1 METALLFSSFLDGF
15 MSWRQLFLF
24 VFVIGSLLST
34 ANAQILPPGALPTLV
49 AGPYNFTE
57 GPLYDGN
64 GGILFTN
71 LTFSNLNNSDI
82 LRYDIAAGT
91 TQNLV
96 PSSGGAN
103 GLYRDLNGK
112 IVSMDGATRRVSR
125 RSSTNL
131 NTIELVLAS
140 QFNGAAFN
148 SPNDVVIDASG
159 GIYFTD
165 PDYNNNRSQP
175 ESVYYIN
182 SAGSLSRILTGF
194 AANAR
199 PNGIALSPDQSKL
212 YVALQAQGRIMSY
225 DIISPGVVA
234 NGSIFATPGVAG
246 PDGMTI
252 DALGNLYG
260 AVQNA
265 VFAWN
270 PAGVKLFEIPM
281 PQNPTNVEFGPDG
294 DMLYITAGTSLYRI
308 LLNVPAPPSA
318 DFDVDGDIDGRD
330 FLYWQQN
337 FGMASGATKNQGDA
351 NNDGQV
357 NQADLEIWQEQ
368 YGTGEELQALNVP
381 EPATINLLGAIV
393 VLLTGNWR
401 KLRK

>member
-1 METALLFSSFLDGF
+1 MT
-15 MSWRQLFLF
+15 WRKLFLYG
-24 VFVIGSLLST
+24 VLS
-34 ANAQILPPGALPTLV
+34 NVVVLGILQSPVRAQILPPGALPILV

-112 IVSMDGATRRVSR
+112 IISMDGATRRVSR
-125 RSSTNL
+125 RSSANL
-131 NTIELVLAS
+131 NTIEQVLAS

-159 GIYFTD
+159 GVYFTD

-182 SAGSLSRILTGF
+182 SGGSLSRILTGF

-199 PNGIALSPDQSKL
+199 PTGIALSPDQSKL

-225 DIISPGVVA
+225 DVTSPGVVA

-252 DALGNLYG
+252 DAMGNLYG
-260 AVQNA
+260 VVQNA

-308 LLNVPAPPSA
+308 LLNVPDPPSA
-318 DFDVDGDIDGRD
+318 DFDIDGDIDGRD
-330 FLYWQQN
+330 FLSWQQN
-337 FGMASGATKNQGDA
+337 FGIASGATKNQGDA

-357 NQADLEIWQEQ
+357 NQADLEFWQEQ
-368 YGTGEELQALNVP
+368 YGTGDTLQAMSIP
-381 EPATINLLGAIV
+381 EPTTASLLGAV
-393 VLLTGNWR
+393 LVLLSSGGSCRR
-401 KLRK
+401 KNR

>member
-1 METALLFSSFLDGF
+1 
-15 MSWRQLFLF
+15 MSWRQLFLL
-24 VFVIGSLLST
+24 VIVIGNPQGSV
-34 ANAQILPPGALPTLV
+34 NAQILPPGAMPTLV
-49 AGPYNFTE
+49 AGPYSFTE

-71 LTFSNLNNSDI
+71 LTFTSLNNSDI

-91 TQNLV
+91 TQTLV

-103 GLYRDLNGK
+103 GLFRDLNGK
-112 IVSMDGATRRVSR
+112 IISMDGATRRVSR
-125 RSSTNL
+125 RSSSNL
-131 NTIELVLAS
+131 NTIEQVLAS

-165 PDYNNNRSQP
+165 PDYNNNRTQP

-194 AANAR
+194 ATNAR

-225 DIISPGVVA
+225 DITSPGVVA

-265 VFAWN
+265 VYAWS
-270 PAGVKLFEIPM
+270 PVGVKLFEIPM
-281 PQNPTNVEFGPDG
+281 PQNPTNVEFDPDG

-308 LLNVPAPPSA
+308 LLNVPDPPSA
-318 DFDVDGDIDGRD
+318 DFDVDGDIDGDIDGRD
-330 FLYWQQN
+330 FLSWQRN
-337 FGMASGATKNQGDA
+337 FGIASGASKAQGDS

-368 YGTGEELQALNVP
+368 YGTGGMLQAVNVP
-381 EPATINLLGAIV
+381 EPATVSLLGAILILV
-393 VLLTGNWR
+393 TSKWR
-401 KLRK
+401 SQKN

>member
-1 METALLFSSFLDGF
+1 MVRKSYCVLVGALLVASVAVQSIAWG
-15 MSWRQLFLF
+15 
-24 VFVIGSLLST
+24 
-34 ANAQILPPGALPTLV
+34 QILPPGAVPALV

-71 LTFSNLNNSDI
+71 LVFSNLNNSDI
-82 LRYDIAAGT
+82 VRYDLAAGT
-91 TQNLV
+91 HQVLV

-103 GLYRDLNGK
+103 GLYRDQNGK
-112 IVSMDGATRRVSR
+112 IISMDGGARRVAQ
-125 RSSTNL
+125 RSPGNL
-131 NTIELVLAS
+131 NTIEQVLAS
-140 QFNGAAFN
+140 QYNGLPFN
-148 SPNDVVIDASG
+148 SPNDLVIDATG

-175 ESVYYIN
+175 ESVYYID
-182 SAGSLSRILTGF
+182 SAGTLTRILTGF

-212 YVALQAQGRIMSY
+212 YVALQAQGRIMAY
-225 DIISPGVVA
+225 DITSPGVVA

-270 PAGVKLFEIPM
+270 PAGEKLFEIPM

-294 DMLYITAGTSLYRI
+294 DTLFITAGTGLYRI
-308 LLNVPAPPSA
+308 VLDVSDPVAG
-318 DFDVDGDIDGRD
+318 DFDNDGDVDGQD
-330 FLYWQQN
+330 FLVWQRGESPMPRSAEDLALWQV
-337 FGMASGATKNQGDA
+337 GYADAAITAAAASP
-351 NNDGQV
+351 
-357 NQADLEIWQEQ
+357 
-368 YGTGEELQALNVP
+368 VP
-381 EPATINLLGAIV
+381 EPMSWLMALVGAGILLSH
-393 VLLTGNWR
+393 R
-401 KLRK
+401 

>member
-1 METALLFSSFLDGF
+1 
-15 MSWRQLFLF
+15 MSWRQLFLL
-24 VFVIGSLLST
+24 VIVIGNPQGSV
-34 ANAQILPPGALPTLV
+34 NAQILPPGAMPTLV
-49 AGPYNFTE
+49 AGPYSFTE

-71 LTFSNLNNSDI
+71 LTFTSLNNSDI

-91 TQNLV
+91 TQTLV

-103 GLYRDLNGK
+103 GLFRDLNGK
-112 IVSMDGATRRVSR
+112 IISMDGATRRVSR
-125 RSSTNL
+125 RSSSNL
-131 NTIELVLAS
+131 NTIEQVLAS

-165 PDYNNNRSQP
+165 PDYNNNRTQP

-194 AANAR
+194 ATNAR

-225 DIISPGVVA
+225 DITSPGVVA

-265 VFAWN
+265 VYAWS
-270 PAGVKLFEIPM
+270 PVGVKLFEIPM
-281 PQNPTNVEFGPDG
+281 PQNPTNVEFDPDG

-308 LLNVPAPPSA
+308 LLNVPDPPSA

-330 FLYWQQN
+330 FLSWQRN
-337 FGMASGATKNQGDA
+337 FGIASGASKAQGDS

-368 YGTGEELQALNVP
+368 YGTGGMLQAVNVP
-381 EPATINLLGAIV
+381 EPATVSLLGAILILV
-393 VLLTGNWR
+393 TSKWR
-401 KLRK
+401 SQKN